1 MKVNEAEALNNEIA
15 IVGELSV
22 DLIASGLGSEPILG
36 QEILAESFE
45 ITLGSA
51 SAIFACGIA
60 NLGRGVTFISRV
72 GADHFGAFCA
82 AALARKGIS
91 TNHIEISKSAKTG
104 VTIVLSTR
112 QDRALV
118 TYPGAIAELGFADV
132 PLEALENHRHLHLTS
147 YFLQS
152 NLRPDF
158 ARLVTEAKGRGLTV
172 SFDPNSDPT
181 QSWDAQ
187 IFDVIKQTDILF
199 LNETE
204 AKQLTSQIDLGAA
217 IRRLGSYCPCVVI
230 KLGSKGAAA
239 LYRGEFA
246 SVDGFAVNGVDTTGA
261 GDSFA
266 AGFVHVFLDGKDLRD
281 CLTFGNACGA
291 LSTTQAGGTNGQP
304 NLRQVQ
310 DFLAKSEPPA
320 VAGGFAKENQ
330 PRIFADNAD

>member
-1 MKVNEAEALNNEIA
+1 MKLSKLNNEIA
-15 IVGELSV
+15 IVGELNV

-36 QEILAESFE
+36 QEILAEGFE

-72 GADHFGAFCA
+72 GADDFGGFCVT
-82 AALARKGIS
+82 ALARKGIS
-91 TNHIEISKSAKTG
+91 TNHIEISEGLKTG

-118 TYPGAIAELGFADV
+118 TYLGAIAELGFADV

-152 NLRPDF
+152 NLKPDF
-158 ARLVTEAKGRGLTV
+158 ARLMTEAKKRGLTV

-181 QSWDAQ
+181 QSWDEQ

-217 IRRLGSYCPCVVI
+217 IRRLGNYCPCVVI
-230 KLGSKGAAA
+230 KLGAKGAMA
-239 LYRGEFA
+239 LREGEIITTE
-246 SVDGFAVNGVDTTGA
+246 GFEVEAIDTTGA

-266 AGFVHVFLDGKDLRD
+266 AGFVHAFLDGKDLRE
-281 CLTFGNACGA
+281 CLTLGNACGA
-291 LSTTQAGGTNGQP
+291 LSTTQAGGTNAQP
-304 NLRQVQ
+304 NLRQLQ

-320 VAGGFAKENQ
+320 VAGGFAEKESA
-330 PRIFADNAD
+330 ADFRG

>member
-1 MKVNEAEALNNEIA
+1 MQNDGQIND
-15 IVGELSV
+15 IVVIGELNV
-22 DLIASGLGSEPILG
+22 DLIASGVEHAPEPGKEVI
-36 QEILAESFE
+36 AEDFE
-45 ITLGSA
+45 VTLGGA
-51 SAIFACGIA
+51 SAIFASGIA
-60 NLGRGVTFISRV
+60 RLGRGVTFISRV
-72 GADHFGAFCA
+72 GADDFGAFCG
-82 AALARKGIS
+82 AALAKRGIS
-91 TNHIEISKSAKTG
+91 TNHIKISEGAKTG
-104 VTIVLSTR
+104 VTMVLSTW

-118 TYPGAIAELGFADV
+118 TYLGAIAELGFADV
-132 PLEALENHRHLHLTS
+132 PLDALENHRHLHLTS
-147 YFLQS
+147 YFLQR
-152 NLRPDF
+152 NLKPDF
-158 ARLVTEAKGRGLTV
+158 ARLMTEAKKRGLTV

-181 QSWDAQ
+181 QSWDEQ

-246 SVDGFAVNGVDTTGA
+246 SVDGFEVKAVDTTGA

-266 AGFVHVFLDGKDLRD
+266 AGFVHVFLDGKDLRE

-291 LSTTQAGGTNGQP
+291 LSTTQAGGTNAQP
-304 NLRQVQ
+304 NLRQLQ

-320 VAGGFAKENQ
+320 VAGGFAEKESASDF
-330 PRIFADNAD
+330 RG

>member
-1 MKVNEAEALNNEIA
+1 MKLSKLNNEIA
-15 IVGELSV
+15 VVGELNV
-22 DLIASGLGSEPILG
+22 DLVASGLGSEPILG
-36 QEILAESFE
+36 QEILAEGFE

-72 GADHFGAFCA
+72 GADDFGGFCA
-82 AALARKGIS
+82 AALAKKGIS
-91 TNHIEISKSAKTG
+91 TNHIKISEGAKTG

-112 QDRALV
+112 EDRALV
-118 TYPGAIAELGFADV
+118 TYLGAITELGFADV

-152 NLRPDF
+152 NLRPHF
-158 ARLVTEAKGRGLTV
+158 ARLMTEAKKLGLTV

-181 QSWDAQ
+181 QSWDEQ
-187 IFDVIKQTDILF
+187 IFDVIQQTDILF

-217 IRRLGSYCPCVVI
+217 IRRLGAYCPCVAI
-230 KLGSKGAAA
+230 KLGSNGAMA
-239 LYRGEFA
+239 LREGEIITTE
-246 SVDGFAVNGVDTTGA
+246 GFEVEAIDTTGA

-266 AGFVHVFLDGKDLRD
+266 AGFVHFFLDGKDLRE

-291 LSTTQAGGTNGQP
+291 LSTTQAGGTNAQP
-304 NLRQVQ
+304 NLRQLQ
-310 DFLAKSEPPA
+310 DFLASAAISTQTRKGIA
-320 VAGGFAKENQ
+320 N
-330 PRIFADNAD
+330 